1 MSVATF
7 DPLSQQFDATRA
19 QIIASFR
26 DKIRHNK
33 RSKLSSQEIAELID
47 IFISR
52 LQSLDDPEAIKQ
64 LCQAEITLLEEGYP
78 PASVGKNYLPKY
90 RKAIANAIVEKRL
103 KLNEHNAHQYTY
115 FKDGEE
121 HLATE
126 HWALTYL
133 KYSLAEYQ
141 QFAQS
146 TTSNNNLKQDSLQ
159 PVNPQLYLERASSLL
174 ESDDPYELAIAL
186 AAVTGRRYSEIMA
199 RGDFQATN
207 HPYQINFSGQLK
219 KRGQVDS
226 YTTFTLVPTQQ
237 VLAALE
243 RFRNHPTIFSLQDAS
258 ISEINKLNTPI
269 NRLVKRHFQETGL
282 VPVLVSE
289 AGVTIQNLRSIY
301 GEIAVHFFCPPDI
314 GVHRFIQQRLGHLI
328 SDPELAHSKNSG
340 STEHYFHYY
349 LLDHQ
354 GQPLTTKGIL
364 RGQKNLVGSAVDRE
378 VEVKQLELTTEVETE
393 RATTAEPPSHQS
405 LPTPTVPN
413 SPSAINSSQLNT
425 LDSELEHSN
434 VTTSVESQPHLDR
447 SEFLTRIATLI
458 LSDDY
463 QSLLVGLMAATGLD
477 AASLLKLLVFKQA
490 AALFGVTAI

>member
-1 MSVATF
+1 MSIATF

-64 LCQAEITLLEEGYP
+64 LCQAEINLLEEGYP

-174 ESDDPYELAIAL
+174 ESDDPYEMAI
-186 AAVTGRRYSEIMA
+186 S
-199 RGDFQATN
+199 F
-207 HPYQINFSGQLK
+207 
-219 KRGQVDS
+219 
-226 YTTFTLVPTQQ
+226 
-237 VLAALE
+237 
-243 RFRNHPTIFSLQDAS
+243 
-258 ISEINKLNTPI
+258 
-269 NRLVKRHFQETGL
+269 
-282 VPVLVSE
+282 
-289 AGVTIQNLRSIY
+289 
-301 GEIAVHFFCPPDI
+301 
-314 GVHRFIQQRLGHLI
+314 
-328 SDPELAHSKNSG
+328 
-340 STEHYFHYY
+340 
-349 LLDHQ
+349 
-354 GQPLTTKGIL
+354 
-364 RGQKNLVGSAVDRE
+364 
-378 VEVKQLELTTEVETE
+378 
-393 RATTAEPPSHQS
+393 
-405 LPTPTVPN
+405 
-413 SPSAINSSQLNT
+413 
-425 LDSELEHSN
+425 
-434 VTTSVESQPHLDR
+434 
-447 SEFLTRIATLI
+447 
-458 LSDDY
+458 
-463 QSLLVGLMAATGLD
+463 
-477 AASLLKLLVFKQA
+477 AASQA
-490 AALFGVTAI
+490 GRFSCCDWSPL